1 MQVKKARI
9 VVEHWIASKEGIP
22 HAIDAL
28 IVRETDK
35 ALLIKGHALA
45 DSPICC
51 VRCGADLTH
60 PASRLVGVKIWV
72 PELIL
77 MQIGLRLSAYL
88 FRRL

>member
-51 VRCGADLTH
+51 IRCGTALTH
-60 PASRLVGVKIWV
+60 PASRL
-72 PELIL
+72 
-77 MQIGLRLSAYL
+77 
-88 FRRL
+88 